1 MVSLVHQSIP
11 MASPPSLSS
20 LARMSSSTLTALPPP
35 PCSLSSSESLL
46 NTMPLPAAPLAAPRL
61 LGPPNRSSKVLT
73 GPDWEVVVVTPSSSS
88 SESER
93 STLLLLESQELVT
106 AAPESGLC
114 LSISS
119 HGFSSFFLDLGPGL
133 YFGTAGGDDF
143 FSTLALA
150 SNFLSWTSFIWR

>member
-1 MVSLVHQSIP
+1 MFL
-11 MASPPSLSS
+11 
-20 LARMSSSTLTALPPP
+20 
-35 PCSLSSSESLL
+35 SLL
-46 NTMPLPAAPLAAPRL
+46 T
-61 LGPPNRSSKVLT
+61 
-73 GPDWEVVVVTPSSSS
+73 

-106 AAPESGLC
+106 AAPPESGLC

-150 SNFLSWTSFIWR
+150 SYFYQAILFKR

>member
-1 MVSLVHQSIP
+1 MFL
-11 MASPPSLSS
+11 
-20 LARMSSSTLTALPPP
+20 
-35 PCSLSSSESLL
+35 SLL
-46 NTMPLPAAPLAAPRL
+46 T
-61 LGPPNRSSKVLT
+61 
-73 GPDWEVVVVTPSSSS
+73 

-143 FSTLALA
+143 FSILALA
-150 SNFLSWTSFIWR
+150 SYFYQAILYTYIFVTSSFSIIKLYNITIWVFWLRFVRFLGSYIFYDVVSF

>member
-20 LARMSSSTLTALPPP
+20 LARMSSSTLTLTPPP
-35 PCSLSSSESLL
+35 PWSLSSSESLL
-46 NTMPLPAAPLAAPRL
+46 NTMPPPAGPLAAPRV

-150 SNFLSWTSFIWR
+150 SYFLSWTSFIWR